1 MLYRNRRG
9 HDGRW
14 SRGDIKRRWDE
25 MTKAGAAEACWAEAG
40 RAATAEAPEVGVR
53 WEDAE

>member
-1 MLYRNRRG
+1 M